1 VTITDHHVDV
11 HPDPT
16 RRPTPSVD
24 LLLATAAAT
33 FGERLIAVILSGSG
47 SDGAAGAH
55 AVKEAGG
62 TVVIQDPETAA
73 FPSMPRS
80 LAPSLVDFSLPVN
93 EMGAALA
100 DLLAAP
106 QNR

>member
-1 VTITDHHVDV
+1 M
-11 HPDPT
+11 
-16 RRPTPSVD
+16 
-24 LLLATAAAT
+24 
-33 FGERLIAVILSGSG
+33 
-47 SDGAAGAH
+47 
-55 AVKEAGG
+55 
-62 TVVIQDPETAA
+62 IQDPETAA

-106 QNR
+106 PPEQATTLLLSTSSPQHRS